1 MKITNNH
8 KGPLGLPDG
17 TILPPGEATPIANW
31 DALKGNAVV
40 QGWLKGKILTAEGGS
55 TSTSTSTSTKAPAK
69 DVLVGSNVLPSN
81 IELAEGV
88 TVQLGEVV
96 RKAHEASG
104 LSVADWNALDEGDRE
119 ARLAAT
125 VLELQAEAEAD
136 AEAKKGEDAA
146 AAAAAEA
153 EKAKASAGSGTQ
165 NPPAV
170 DKDALLARAK
180 ELEIDANRTWGV
192 PKLQAAIAEA
202 EARKGEG

>member
-1 MKITNNH
+1 MKVTNNH

-40 QGWLKGKILTAEGGS
+40 QGWLKGKILTAEGGKS
-55 TSTSTSTSTKAPAK
+55 AAPAQES
-69 DVLVGSNVLPSN
+69 LNGSNVLPAN

-88 TVQLGEVV
+88 SVQLGEVV
-96 RKAHEASG
+96 RRTHEASG
-104 LSVADWNALDEGDRE
+104 LSVADWNALDDGDRE

-125 VLELQAEAEAD
+125 VLELQAAAEAE
-136 AEAKKGEDAA
+136 AEAKKGEGNAAA

-153 EKAKASAGSGTQ
+153 EKAKASGGTGTQ
-165 NPPAV
+165 NPPVA

-180 ELEIDANRTWGV
+180 ELGIEAKGTWGV
-192 PKLQAAIAEA
+192 LKLQAAIAEA
-202 EARKGEG
+202 EAKKGEG

>member
-55 TSTSTSTSTKAPAK
+55 TSTSTKAPAK
-69 DVLVGSNVLPSN
+69 DILVGSNVLPAN

-88 TVQLGEVV
+88 SVQLGEVV
-96 RKAHEASG
+96 RRTHEASG
-104 LSVADWNALDEGDRE
+104 LSVSDWNALDDGDRE

-125 VLELQAEAEAD
+125 VLELQAAAEAE
-136 AEAKKGEDAA
+136 AEAKKGAA
-146 AAAAAEA
+146 AADN
-153 EKAKASAGSGTQ
+153 EKAKASGGTGTQ
-165 NPPAV
+165 NPPAA

-180 ELEIDANRTWGV
+180 ELGIDAKGTWGV
-192 PKLQAAIAEA
+192 LKLQAAIAEA
-202 EARKGEG
+202 EAKKGEG

>member
-17 TILPPGEATPIANW
+17 TILPPGVQTPVDGW
-31 DALKGNAVV
+31 EQLKKNSVV
-40 QGWLKGKILTAEGGS
+40 QGWLRAEILTAEGG
-55 TSTSTSTSTKAPAK
+55 STSTKAPAK
-69 DVLVGSNVLPSN
+69 DVLVGSNVLPAN

-96 RKAHEASG
+96 RRTQEASG
-104 LSVADWNALDEGDRE
+104 LSIADWNALGDGDRE

-136 AEAKKGEDAA
+136 AEAKKGAA
-146 AAAAAEA
+146 TADS
-153 EKAKASAGSGTQ
+153 EKAKATGGTGTQ
-165 NPPAV
+165 NPPVA

-180 ELEIDANRTWGV
+180 ELGIDAKGTWGV
-192 PKLQAAIAEA
+192 LKLQAAIAEA
-202 EARKGEG
+202 EAKKGEG

>member
-55 TSTSTSTSTKAPAK
+55 TSTKAPAK
-69 DVLVGSNVLPSN
+69 DVLVGSNVLPAN

-88 TVQLGEVV
+88 SVQLGEVV
-96 RKAHEASG
+96 RRTHEASG
-104 LSVADWNALDEGDRE
+104 LSVADWNALDDGDRE
-119 ARLAAT
+119 ARLSAT
-125 VLELQAEAEAD
+125 VLELQADAE
-136 AEAKKGEDAA
+136 AEAKKGDATA
-146 AAAAAEA
+146 DG
-153 EKAKASAGSGTQ
+153 EKAKASGGTGTQ
-165 NPPAV
+165 NPPAA

-180 ELEIDANRTWGV
+180 ELGIDAKGTWGV
-192 PKLQAAIAEA
+192 LKLQSAIAQA
-202 EARKGEG
+202 EAKKGEG

>member
-40 QGWLKGKILTAEGGS
+40 QGWLKGKILTAEGGKS
-55 TSTSTSTSTKAPAK
+55 AAPAQES
-69 DVLVGSNVLPSN
+69 LNGSNVLPAN

-96 RKAHEASG
+96 RRTHEASG
-104 LSVADWNALDEGDRE
+104 LSVVDWNALDDGDRE

-136 AEAKKGEDAA
+136 AEAKKGAA
-146 AAAAAEA
+146 TADGEN
-153 EKAKASAGSGTQ
+153 AKASGGTGTQ
-165 NPPAV
+165 NSPVA

-180 ELEIDANRTWGV
+180 ELGIDAKGTWGV
-192 PKLQAAIAEA
+192 LKLQAAIAEA
-202 EARKGEG
+202 EKAKASGGNASGEG

>member
-17 TILPPGEATPIANW
+17 TILPPGEATTIANW

-40 QGWLKGKILTAEGGS
+40 QGWLQGKILSAEGS
-55 TSTSTSTSTKAPAK
+55 KASAPAQES
-69 DVLVGSNVLPSN
+69 LLGSNVLPAN

-88 TVQLGEVV
+88 SVQLGEVV
-96 RKAHEASG
+96 RRAHVHSG
-104 LSVADWNALDEGDRE
+104 LSVADWNALEDADRE
-119 ARLAAT
+119 AELAAM
-125 VLELQAEAEAD
+125 VRELQ
-136 AEAKKGEDAA
+136 
-146 AAAAAEA
+146 AAAEA
-153 EKAKASAGSGTQ
+153 EAEARKGEGAAAAGEAGKTKASAGTGTQ

>member
-55 TSTSTSTSTKAPAK
+55 TSTKAPAK
-69 DVLVGSNVLPSN
+69 DVLVGSNVLSAN

-96 RKAHEASG
+96 RRTHEASG
-104 LSVADWNALDEGDRE
+104 LSVADWNALNDGDRE

-125 VLELQAEAEAD
+125 VLELQAAAEAE
-136 AEAKKGEDAA
+136 AEAKKGAA
-146 AAAAAEA
+146 AADN
-153 EKAKASAGSGTQ
+153 EKAKASGGTGTQ
-165 NPPAV
+165 NPPAA

-180 ELEIDANRTWGV
+180 ELGIDAKGTWGV
-192 PKLQAAIAEA
+192 LKLQAAIAEA
-202 EARKGEG
+202 EAKKGEG

>member
-40 QGWLKGKILTAEGGS
+40 QGWLKGKILTEEGGKAS
-55 TSTSTSTSTKAPAK
+55 APAQES
-69 DVLVGSNVLPSN
+69 LVGSNVLPAN

-88 TVQLGEVV
+88 IVQLGEVV
-96 RKAHEASG
+96 RQAFEHTG

-119 ARLAAT
+119 AELAAM
-125 VLELQAEAEAD
+125 VRELQSRAEAE
-136 AEAKKGEDAA
+136 AEAKKGAA
-146 AAAAAEA
+146 TADG
-153 EKAKASAGSGTQ
+153 EKAKASGGTGTQ
-165 NPPAV
+165 NPPAA

-180 ELEIDANRTWGV
+180 ELGIDAKGTWGV
-192 PKLQAAIAEA
+192 LKLQSAIAEA
-202 EARKGEG
+202 EAKKGEG

>member
-40 QGWLKGKILTAEGGS
+40 QGWLKGKILTAEGGG
-55 TSTSTSTSTKAPAK
+55 TSTSTKAPEK
-69 DVLVGSNVLPSN
+69 DVLVGSNVLPAN

-88 TVQLGEVV
+88 TLQLGEVV
-96 RKAHEASG
+96 RRTHEASG
-104 LSVADWNALDEGDRE
+104 LSVADWNALDDGDRE

-125 VLELQAEAEAD
+125 VLELQA
-136 AEAKKGEDAA
+136 
-146 AAAAAEA
+146 AAEA
-153 EKAKASAGSGTQ
+153 EAEGKKGDATADGENAKARGGTGTQ
-165 NPPAV
+165 NPPAA

-180 ELEIDANRTWGV
+180 ELGIDAKGTWGV
-192 PKLQAAIAEA
+192 LKLQSAIAEA
-202 EARKGEG
+202 EAKKGEG

>member
-40 QGWLKGKILTAEGGS
+40 QGWLKGKILAAEGGKPS
-55 TSTSTSTSTKAPAK
+55 APAQES
-69 DVLVGSNVLPSN
+69 LLGSKVLPAN

-96 RKAHEASG
+96 RRTHEASG
-104 LSVADWNALDEGDRE
+104 LSVADWNALGEDDRE

-125 VLELQAEAEAD
+125 VLELQAAAEAE
-136 AEAKKGEDAA
+136 AEAKKGEGTATGAA
-146 AAAAAEA
+146 ADA
-153 EKAKASAGSGTQ
+153 EKAKASGGTGTQ
-165 NPPAV
+165 NPPAA

-180 ELEIDANRTWGV
+180 ELGIDAKGTWGV
-192 PKLQAAIAEA
+192 LKLQAAIADA
-202 EARKGEG
+202 EAKKGEG

>member
-17 TILPPGEATPIANW
+17 TILTPGEATPIANW

-55 TSTSTSTSTKAPAK
+55 TSTKAPAE
-69 DVLVGSNVLPSN
+69 DILVGSNVLPAN

-88 TVQLGEVV
+88 TVQLGELV
-96 RKAHEASG
+96 RLTHEASG
-104 LSVADWNALDEGDRE
+104 LSVADWNALVDGDRE

-125 VLELQAEAEAD
+125 VLELQAAAEAE
-136 AEAKKGEDAA
+136 AEAKKAA
-146 AAAAAEA
+146 AIADS
-153 EKAKASAGSGTQ
+153 EKANATGGAGTQ
-165 NPPAV
+165 NPPAA

-180 ELEIDANRTWGV
+180 ELGIDAKGTWGV
-192 PKLQAAIAEA
+192 LKLQSAIAEA
-202 EARKGEG
+202 EAKKGEG

>member
-17 TILPPGEATPIANW
+17 TILPPGVQTPVDGW
-31 DALKGNAVV
+31 EQLKKNSVV
-40 QGWLKGKILTAEGGS
+40 QGWLKAEILTAEGGS
-55 TSTSTSTSTKAPAK
+55 TSIKAPAK

-96 RKAHEASG
+96 RRTHKASG
-104 LSVADWNALDEGDRE
+104 LSVADWNALDDGDRE

-125 VLELQAEAEAD
+125 VLELQAAAEAE
-136 AEAKKGEDAA
+136 AEAKKGEANAAA

-153 EKAKASAGSGTQ
+153 EKAKATGGTGTQ
-165 NPPAV
+165 NPPAA

-180 ELEIDANRTWGV
+180 ELGIEAKGTWGV
-192 PKLQAAIAEA
+192 LKLQAAIAEA
-202 EARKGEG
+202 EGKKGEG

>member
-8 KGPLGLPDG
+8 RGPLGLPDG
-17 TILPPGEATPIANW
+17 TILPPGVQTPVDGW
-31 DALKGNAVV
+31 EQLKKNSVV
-40 QGWLKGKILTAEGGS
+40 QGWLKAEILTAEGGS
-55 TSTSTSTSTKAPAK
+55 TSTKAAAK

-96 RKAHEASG
+96 RRTHEASG
-104 LSVADWNALDEGDRE
+104 LSVADWNALGDGDRE

-136 AEAKKGEDAA
+136 AEAKKGAA
-146 AAAAAEA
+146 TADG
-153 EKAKASAGSGTQ
+153 EKAKASGGTGTQ
-165 NPPAV
+165 NPPVA

-180 ELEIDANRTWGV
+180 ELGIEAKGTWGV
-192 PKLQAAIAEA
+192 LKLQAAIAEA
-202 EARKGEG
+202 EAKKGEG